1 MRSSRLIH
9 RPRSPALRQSGR
21 ARWWLLGLFVV
32 ALAGGGGWWMHRQ
45 AGEGATA
52 APAGAPGTDG
62 RKAGGPGRFG
72 GSPAQPVSVGEVR
85 REDVRVQVSAIGTLN
100 ARTTAVVRAQVTGQ
114 LIALHFKEG
123 DEVKAGALLA
133 EMDPRSYHA
142 ALGQVQG
149 ALARDEALLANARI
163 DLVRYRDLQQQ
174 NSIASQQVDTQ
185 AALVRQLEGT
195 VAADRAA
202 RDAAQL
208 QLSYTRITAPIS
220 GRLGLRQADRG
231 NVVSPGDANGIVTI
245 AQVRPIDAVFSVPEG
260 LLSQIT
266 PRLAD
271 KTPLPVE
278 LWDREMRQR
287 LGTGVVSA
295 LDNAI
300 DTTTGS
306 IRVKA
311 AFPNENGALF
321 SNQFVNV
328 KLQLDTLKNTLT
340 VPATALQNG
349 HVYLVKDDGT
359 VAWTAVRAGPQDGDR
374 LSVQGDL
381 SVGAQVVTDGLDRLR
396 DGAKV
401 NVITP
406 PVPGAAPVAKARRF
420 DPSTLPPEVREKL
433 AKMSPEERRAFITER
448 RAKAAASA
456 PALAAS
462 APASAPESKAKP

>member
-32 ALAGGGGWWMHRQ
+32 ALAGGGWWWMHRQ

-52 APAGAPGTDG
+52 APAGAPGSDG

-100 ARTTAVVRAQVTGQ
+100 ARATAVVRAQVTGQ

-123 DEVKAGALLA
+123 DEVMAGALLA

-220 GRLGLRQADRG
+220 GRLGLR
-231 NVVSPGDANGIVTI
+231 
-245 AQVRPIDAVFSVPEG
+245 
-260 LLSQIT
+260 
-266 PRLAD
+266 
-271 KTPLPVE
+271 
-278 LWDREMRQR
+278 
-287 LGTGVVSA
+287 
-295 LDNAI
+295 
-300 DTTTGS
+300 
-306 IRVKA
+306 
-311 AFPNENGALF
+311 
-321 SNQFVNV
+321 
-328 KLQLDTLKNTLT
+328 
-340 VPATALQNG
+340 
-349 HVYLVKDDGT
+349 
-359 VAWTAVRAGPQDGDR
+359 
-374 LSVQGDL
+374 
-381 SVGAQVVTDGLDRLR
+381 
-396 DGAKV
+396 
-401 NVITP
+401 
-406 PVPGAAPVAKARRF
+406 
-420 DPSTLPPEVREKL
+420 
-433 AKMSPEERRAFITER
+433 
-448 RAKAAASA
+448 
-456 PALAAS
+456 
-462 APASAPESKAKP
+462 